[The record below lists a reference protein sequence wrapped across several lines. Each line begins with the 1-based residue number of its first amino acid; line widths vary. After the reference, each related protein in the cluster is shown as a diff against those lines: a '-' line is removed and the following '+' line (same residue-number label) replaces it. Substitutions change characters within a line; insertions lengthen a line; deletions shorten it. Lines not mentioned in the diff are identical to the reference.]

1 MRTQFQKLKGDES
14 MLAAWNRNGFKMLGW
29 MDGLVSVPAWLGAYQ
44 QAVASGVD
52 EDTAVRTADR
62 TVRTLLMTSH
72 PKDIVPIQR
81 KDGLMKL
88 LTMFMGDASSN
99 YNMLRNAGHNIDGL
113 KGIPTFTLTAALIMA
128 AGVLGEL
135 IKGQGPDDDEDPRA
149 WAARKALL
157 QPFQT
162 VPVLRDGA
170 AAVDNIAAGKPF
182 KDYRFS
188 PALQA
193 VQKVVDS
200 VDASV
205 KFSKGDMEFG
215 DWAIKSG
222 EAAGFA
228 FGVAGTAQVA
238 ASAKYLKRYHE
249 GEEQPANAAQ
259 LIYDTT
265 RGKRR
270 DR

>member
-1 MRTQFQKLKGDES
+1 M
-14 MLAAWNRNGFKMLGW
+14 
-29 MDGLVSVPAWLGAYQ
+29 
-44 QAVASGVD
+44 
-52 EDTAVRTADR
+52 
-62 TVRTLLMTSH
+62 
-72 PKDIVPIQR
+72 
-81 KDGLMKL
+81 
-88 LTMFMGDASSN
+88 
-99 YNMLRNAGHNIDGL
+99 
-113 KGIPTFTLTAALIMA
+113 
-128 AGVLGEL
+128 
-135 IKGQGPDDDEDPRA
+135 
-149 WAARKALL
+149 
-157 QPFQT
+157 
-162 VPVLRDGA
+162 LRDGA